1 MNLLFVISSSNKGAN
16 GGHFRSCLTIAKAM
30 KRAGAEIKIL
40 NIGVVPSPVFS
51 QEFVDVEYINV
62 NARNWP
68 IRLLIIFKIILNADK
83 ATRVL
88 AFDFFSFFFVRVAC
102 YISKNP
108 FGYFRCGGPNLNYFP
123 FSKWIF
129 CFSKESYIYFHK
141 KFINSNIY
149 LFPNRIEKSDSF
161 SNGELREIVQNDFPI
176 VLRIGRLVSNY
187 NAINFASLKLS
198 RILNELKVRHNLI
211 FIGYPDGFDSIDYI
225 RFKEECVSMPNVW
238 LLTDIRYTKEA
249 SRFLKEA
256 SLVVGTGRGAMESVV
271 SERSVAVYSE
281 SHDVPVLVNSAEVF
295 NQSLNM
301 NFSLRNN
308 LGFVDADTNL
318 KNLIELLNNRSYQD
332 QVLDFLKS
340 RKDEF
345 DIVFPTLSS

>member
-1 MNLLFVISSSNKGAN
+1 
-16 GGHFRSCLTIAKAM
+16 
-30 KRAGAEIKIL
+30 
-40 NIGVVPSPVFS
+40 
-51 QEFVDVEYINV
+51 
-62 NARNWP
+62 
-68 IRLLIIFKIILNADK
+68 
-83 ATRVL
+83 
-88 AFDFFSFFFVRVAC
+88 
-102 YISKNP
+102 
-108 FGYFRCGGPNLNYFP
+108 
-123 FSKWIF
+123 
-129 CFSKESYIYFHK
+129 
-141 KFINSNIY
+141 
-149 LFPNRIEKSDSF
+149 
-161 SNGELREIVQNDFPI
+161 
-176 VLRIGRLVSNY
+176 
-187 NAINFASLKLS
+187 
-198 RILNELKVRHNLI
+198 
-211 FIGYPDGFDSIDYI
+211 
-225 RFKEECVSMPNVW
+225 MPNVW

-318 KNLIELLNNRSYQD
+318 KNLIVLLNNRSYQD

-345 DIVFPTLSS
+345 DMDEVVDDYLKSLVDDEIITPKNKDLIYKTWKQRIPKIGGIPNLK